1 MLWPDSPPP
10 CGEGVGV
17 YVAAREVRTTSSN
30 RAATVMATSFER
42 DRLLAA
48 FDEIGNAV
56 AVFGGSALMLASNF
70 RFSTEDVDVAEIS
83 RPWPEWLSSAAQKIA
98 AGNGWSGDWLNEAVT
113 FHLSPLAN
121 PARDLVALGT
131 FPRGSEQVGLTVFVP
146 TARYML
152 ALKLKALRI
161 AEFERGSQDLAD
173 TAALVRVLAI
183 NDVEDA
189 IAIFA
194 EFFPNSAAH
203 AEKQRFVLKRILST
217 ESPADAPRYPGTSV

>member
-1 MLWPDSPPP
+1 
-10 CGEGVGV
+10 
-17 YVAAREVRTTSSN
+17 
-30 RAATVMATSFER
+30 MATSFDR

-48 FDEIGNAV
+48 FDEIGNAAIAAKTHLDI